1 MSTEPRHAGDRRRLP
16 DLRLLAFTIG
26 AAVLTAVLF
35 GLAPA
40 VRATGAGLNHALKEN
55 ARASVQ
61 GFSRMAIGKVLV
73 SGQVALS
80 LVLIVGAGLFLGTLR
95 NLLTADTGFDRRNIL
110 MVSVDLPRTST
121 VQQRSGSLRDT
132 LTQLRALPGV
142 ASAASLALTP
152 ISPEGWAQPVDPEG
166 FTPKSAE
173 DVRMF
178 FNRVSADYFATM
190 RTPVLMGREFNE
202 HDDANSLPVIII
214 NQGAARLFFGSA
226 DPLGK
231 TIGLPKPGRRGE
243 KELYH
248 IVGVVKDTRYNRID
262 EPVRRIGYLA
272 ATQDAR
278 PGTRFRYAVRSRGP
292 VDEVI
297 PPVRA
302 AVSAVNRDAALEFR
316 NFETQ
321 VKDSILQPQVVALLS
336 SVFGLL
342 ALLLAMIGLYGIT
355 TYAVA
360 RRRSE
365 IGIRMA
371 LGAQRR
377 SVIWL
382 MLRDIAVLAVAGIL
396 VGTAASLAADNW

>member
-1 MSTEPRHAGDRRRLP
+1 M
-16 DLRLLAFTIG
+16 
-26 AAVLTAVLF
+26 
-35 GLAPA
+35 
-40 VRATGAGLNHALKEN
+40 
-55 ARASVQ
+55 ARVE
-61 GFSRMAIGKVLV
+61 
-73 SGQVALS
+73 
-80 LVLIVGAGLFLGTLR
+80 
-95 NLLTADTGFDRRNIL
+95 
-110 MVSVDLPRTST
+110 LPRTSS
-121 VQQRSGSLRDT
+121 VQQRPESLRDT
-132 LTQLRALPGV
+132 LARLRALPGV

-166 FTPKSAE
+166 FTPKSPA

-202 HDDANSLPVIII
+202 HHDANSLPVIII
-214 NQGAARLFFGSA
+214 SQGAARLFFGSA
-226 DPLGK
+226 NPLGK
-231 TIGLPKPGRRGE
+231 TIGLPKPGRRAE

-262 EPVRRIGYLA
+262 EPARRIGYLA
-272 ATQDAR
+272 ATQDPS
-278 PGTRFRYAVRSRGP
+278 PGAGFRYAVRSRGP
-292 VDEVI
+292 VDPVI
-297 PPVRA
+297 PAVRA

-316 NFETQ
+316 SFETQ
-321 VKDSILQPQVVALLS
+321 VKESILQPQVVALLS

-342 ALLLAMIGLYGIT
+342 ALFLAMIGLYGIT

-377 SVIWL
+377 SVVWL
-382 MLRDIAVLAVAGIL
+382 MLRDVAVLALAGIL
-396 VGTAASLAADNW
+396 VGTAASLAAGQLVTKLLYGIRPNEPAQLAGAAALLAAAIAIAAYVPARRAARLDPVAALREE